1 MNSGRRKGILAASI
15 LLGLISVLV
24 IGFCHNTQG
33 KIKWLS
39 MYKEQIDVD
48 KTPVCTLRIN
58 AVDISDYTIEN
69 YDVVNV
75 HVDKRYLNK
84 QVKKVELDC
93 TVYNSDFG
101 NVCGVTLC
109 FDDNSGIAGK
119 IDSARECSLNLKK
132 NQTKDN
138 IYYFYVPAKND
149 DEVIELLET
158 KKVYAANTMTYN
170 DEILHERLSV
180 EYPITAA
187 DE

>member
-1 MNSGRRKGILAASI
+1 MNSGKRKVILVASI

-24 IGFCHNTQG
+24 IGFCYNTQG
-33 KIKWLS
+33 RIKWLA
-39 MYKEQIDVD
+39 MYKERIDVD
-48 KTPVCTLRIN
+48 KTPVCALRIN
-58 AVDISDYTIEN
+58 SVHISDYTIEN

-75 HVDKRYLNK
+75 HVDKQYLNK

-101 NVCGVTLC
+101 DVCGVTLC

-119 IDSARECSLNLKK
+119 IDSARESSLNLKK
-132 NQTKDN
+132 NQIKDN
-138 IYYFYVPAKND
+138 TYYFYVPAKND
-149 DEVIELLET
+149 DEVIELLKT

-180 EYPITAA
+180 EYPIIII
-187 DE
+187 DK